1 MATSDRLPR
10 TTPGLG
16 LPLESYNNAFQHNDS
31 HSLTVPRK
39 FSDSASIG
47 SSENVAM
54 KGKRRAGSQ
63 RASRSKVY
71 SSSSHKTYSTQNTHS
86 TTGTQAQNRA
96 AQREVRSL
104 PSWIDSYEEDDDP
117 TPLPPKRLS
126 TPLRVHAAQHNS
138 TPTQSS
144 RRISLDGYV
153 DSDDDTYNAVSDKKV
168 ETGFFGGLREP
179 VRGRRWDH
187 ARDAEPVILRSGILP
202 NAAVWR
208 TFIKASTYGAPE
220 GEDRKLVD
228 QDFLNNLTPGY
239 DRPWCGD
246 LEKGEGGDDDNITS
260 LIYNKKKRAT
270 FVKRVQHTILMNA
283 YVPLIFRLIVLI
295 TSIIA
300 LSIAGSVHH
309 LSNKYSYSQSPSTT
323 MAIVVDVIAIPYT
336 LYITWDEYTGKPLG
350 LRAPK
355 AKIRLVLLDLFFII
369 LEASNLT
376 LAFDA
381 ISDSNGSCKVGN
393 TGYNGIVC
401 HRAKALCAIITIALI
416 AWGMTFAVSIFRLV
430 ERVGGREEAE

>member
-1 MATSDRLPR
+1 MATPDGLPR

-16 LPLESYNNAFQHNDS
+16 LPLDTYGNFQLNND
-31 HSLTVPRK
+31 SLTVPRQ

-47 SSENVAM
+47 SSKHVVGM
-54 KGKRRAGSQ
+54 RGKRKPGSQ
-63 RASRSKVY
+63 HASRPKVY
-71 SSSSHKTYSTQNTHS
+71 SSASHKTYSTQNTQS
-86 TTGTQAQNRA
+86 TTATQAQNRA
-96 AQREVRSL
+96 AQREARSL
-104 PSWIDSYEEDDDP
+104 PSWIDSFEEDDDP
-117 TPLPPKRLS
+117 TPLLPKRLF
-126 TPLRVHAAQHNS
+126 TPLKVHSARHNS
-138 TPTQSS
+138 NPTQPS

-153 DSDDDTYNAVSDKKV
+153 DSDDDTYNAISDKKV

-179 VRGRRWDH
+179 VKGRRWDH
-187 ARDAEPVILRSGILP
+187 ARDAEPVILRSGVLP

-208 TFIKASTYGAPE
+208 NFIKASTYGAPD

-228 QDFLNNLTPGY
+228 QAFLDNLTPGY

-246 LEKGEGGDDDNITS
+246 IEKGEGGDDDNITS
-260 LIYNKKKRAT
+260 LIYNIKKRRT
-270 FVKRVQHTILMNA
+270 FTKRVQQTILMNA

-300 LSIAGSVHH
+300 LSIAASVHQ

-336 LYITWDEYTGKPLG
+336 LYLTWDEYTGKPLG

-381 ISDSNGSCKVGN
+381 ISDSSGSCTVGN

-401 HRAKALCAIITIALI
+401 HRAKTLCAVITIALI

>member
-1 MATSDRLPR
+1 MPGDLKHFRPPLIRPTVRKTHIRQMAHKPKIVQLKEK
-10 TTPGLG
+10 LVHF
-16 LPLESYNNAFQHNDS
+16 LVSYWP
-31 HSLTVPRK
+31 TVK
-39 FSDSASIG
+39 
-47 SSENVAM
+47 SSTCTYL
-54 KGKRRAGSQ
+54 
-63 RASRSKVY
+63 SKAWI
-71 SSSSHKTYSTQNTHS
+71 SSY
-86 TTGTQAQNRA
+86 
-96 AQREVRSL
+96 
-104 PSWIDSYEEDDDP
+104 EDDDESAPLQPKRVP
-117 TPLPPKRLS
+117 TPSRIHP
-126 TPLRVHAAQHNS
+126 AQHGS
-138 TPTQSS
+138 TPTPST

-153 DSDDDTYNAVSDKKV
+153 DSDDDTYNATSDKKV
-168 ETGFFGGLREP
+168 ETGFFGGVREP
-179 VRGRRWDH
+179 VKGRKWDH
-187 ARDAEPVILRSGILP
+187 ARDAEPVIVRSGVQS

-208 TFIKASTYGAPE
+208 NFIKASTYGAPE
-220 GEDRKLVD
+220 GEEHTLVD
-228 QDFLNNLTPGY
+228 HAFLNNLTPGY

-246 LEKGEGGDDDNITS
+246 LEKGEGDDDDNITS
-260 LIYNKKKRAT
+260 LIYNKKKRES
-270 FVKRVQHTILMNA
+270 FYKRVQQTILMNP

-300 LSIAGSVHH
+300 LSIAASVHH

-336 LYITWDEYTGKPLG
+336 LYMTWDEYTGKPLG

-393 TGYNGIVC
+393 TGYNGVVC
-401 HRAKALCAIITIALI
+401 HRAKTLCAIITIALI